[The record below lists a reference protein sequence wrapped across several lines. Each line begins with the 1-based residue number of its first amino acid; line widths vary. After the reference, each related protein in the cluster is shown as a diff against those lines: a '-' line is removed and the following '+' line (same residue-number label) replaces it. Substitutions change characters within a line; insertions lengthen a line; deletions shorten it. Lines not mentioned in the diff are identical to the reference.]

1 MANISNA
8 ALVYEI
14 ALIDAAIQLNWLCSN
29 SFHER
34 IIPSNKGFIFCIQ
47 KFRYAR
53 AIDV

>member
-8 ALVYEI
+8 ALIYEI

-34 IIPSNKGFIFCIQ
+34 IIPSKGFIFCIQ